1 MVRSEK
7 TYESANQS
15 MFNTFRRV
23 SDNSDPNSWVNQG
36 ITAYKLAE
44 KAMQN
49 FDKDRELDV
58 AIDNQ
63 LANLF

>member
-1 MVRSEK
+1 
-7 TYESANQS
+7 

-23 SDNSDPNSWVNQG
+23 SDSSDPNSWINQG